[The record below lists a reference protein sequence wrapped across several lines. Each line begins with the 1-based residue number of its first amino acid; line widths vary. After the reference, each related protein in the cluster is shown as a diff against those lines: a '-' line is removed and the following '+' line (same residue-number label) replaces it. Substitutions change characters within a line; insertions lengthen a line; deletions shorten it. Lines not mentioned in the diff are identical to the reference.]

1 MLTCVLT
8 VAILL
13 LAGCAKVAVKQPD
26 EGKNAASRTDRKEE
40 NKPGSDSSLSEQ
52 GKSGETTQDQYESD
66 TQAPRDENGDDPGAV
81 GLNLPVSQT
90 GDPSANS
97 SSKSDDVPGSA
108 VSWAEYTDDHTGVS
122 FRYPG
127 GWNVDV
133 GDSAI
138 AVENTGTEEQ
148 LLMVM
153 IPFDEAKSPLELA
166 SDFIEMLRVNNSNVN
181 ASNWRTD
188 PQTEDRQVVFVLT
201 DELYGDRHSGTG
213 IVIKDSEQA
222 VWFSY
227 LAPDR
232 IYSYDYGI
240 ALLEG
245 FMGSLLSGSGTGSVT
260 EPGSK
265 NQGTEVNSESAAR
278 IDKNAKG
285 FIFVLEF
292 ALGAPLTNEQEQVIL
307 NELKSSWNTLSKDEL
322 SAYDQYPLYAD
333 AILILGQAD
342 LDALRSELESAIAG
356 WLEEAPSSDRTA
368 NIIRSQLNARRK
380 IVIDGDPPLTEMSLT
395 AYSEMIAYSLLL
407 RKNYEALP
415 EQISGNSV
423 NNIKELVRESWD
435 SFSYEEKEQIA
446 SSPGIWFCM
455 RALVSRG
462 SEKDQE
468 EIRNNLIRLTPLNQN
483 ADDSDTAAAEEV
495 AFNLVRH
502 DTAMKTFRMTF
513 NHYMFCQGF
522 TGYNPAT
529 W

>member
-188 PQTEDRQVVFVLT
+188 PQTEDRQVVFALDGSTRQAQRYRHSHLKTVSS
-201 DELYGDRHSGTG
+201 LYGFVPGT
-213 IVIKDSEQA
+213 D
-222 VWFSY
+222 
-227 LAPDR
+227 L
-232 IYSYDYGI
+232 IYSYAT
-240 ALLEG
+240 ALHFWRDLWVAP
-245 FMGSLLSGSGTGSVT
+245 SGSDRIVNRAWIENQGKEVNPNQP
-260 EPGSK
+260 PGSIK
-265 NQGTEVNSESAAR
+265 MPKLHIRPGICA
-278 IDKNAKG
+278 
-285 FIFVLEF
+285 
-292 ALGAPLTNEQEQVIL
+292 
-307 NELKSSWNTLSKDEL
+307 
-322 SAYDQYPLYAD
+322 
-333 AILILGQAD
+333 
-342 LDALRSELESAIAG
+342 ALR
-356 WLEEAPSSDRTA
+356 
-368 NIIRSQLNARRK
+368 
-380 IVIDGDPPLTEMSLT
+380 
-395 AYSEMIAYSLLL
+395 
-407 RKNYEALP
+407 
-415 EQISGNSV
+415 
-423 NNIKELVRESWD
+423 
-435 SFSYEEKEQIA
+435 
-446 SSPGIWFCM
+446 
-455 RALVSRG
+455 
-462 SEKDQE
+462 
-468 EIRNNLIRLTPLNQN
+468 
-483 ADDSDTAAAEEV
+483 
-495 AFNLVRH
+495 
-502 DTAMKTFRMTF
+502 
-513 NHYMFCQGF
+513 
-522 TGYNPAT
+522 
-529 W
+529 